1 MFEITKC
8 SNEWNATVE
17 ALSQGKQIILI
28 RKYNTNLKGFLLY
41 STTGYT
47 LKDDYLGSFTNKDFT
62 KNNALPKKENNKIE
76 VKYYSKVEKV
86 MEKSSTRCGA

>member
-47 LKDDYLGSFTNKDFT
+47 LKDDYLGSLQIKNLLKTMRCLKKKIT
-62 KNNALPKKENNKIE
+62 K
-76 VKYYSKVEKV
+76 
-86 MEKSSTRCGA
+86 